1 MKKTILLSLAI
12 LIGGFCAFAFAAA
25 EEATV
30 KFINSSG
37 VTLRFSIDGRA
48 GPTVPSGDQ
57 GFDTTT
63 VGNHTLKAETLD
75 GKQSVSHSAY
85 VKSGGVSWE
94 VTPPKKK

>member
-1 MKKTILLSLAI
+1 MKKTVLLVLAL
-12 LIGGFCAFAFAAA
+12 LIGGFCALAFAAT
-25 EEATV
+25 EESTV

-63 VGNHTLKAETLD
+63 VGNHTLKAETLN
-75 GKQSVSHSAY
+75 GKQSVTHAVY
-85 VKSGGVSWE
+85 VKSGGVTWE
-94 VTPPKKK
+94 VTPPKKQ